1 MMGAV
6 FDRATALAA
15 LVGRR
20 FDVLV
25 VGGGITGAGVALDA
39 ASRGLAT
46 ALVERGDFASG
57 TSSAS
62 SKLVHGGLRY
72 VSQGELGLVAQAL
85 SERRRLLANAPH
97 LVRPL
102 PFVLPLAGSRAAARS
117 VGTALWLYD
126 LAGGARIGHVHR
138 RLTADEARSRVPA
151 LRTDALR
158 GAYLFLDAHA
168 DDARLMLAVLR
179 TAVLDFGA
187 VAANHAVVVGLLRSR
202 TGRVVGARVQAD
214 EEEIEVRA
222 SVVVNATGVWT
233 DEVAR
238 LDDGAGQAPTIR
250 PAKGVH
256 VTVLRSRLP
265 VLAAAVLSVPS
276 DGRSIFVIPW
286 PGTDRVYIGTTDTA
300 YDGDVDRPTCTAADI
315 EYLLGAVNTW
325 VSDPLTPADV
335 VGCWAGLRPLVAAG
349 ATADGRAG
357 SGTDGHPWRVS
368 GRRGSRA
375 VAAGGGRTA
384 DLSRRHRLS
393 RSDSGVVTITGGKLT
408 TYRRMASDT
417 VDEVAAVLGAG
428 ARSRTAALRLRGAPN
443 GPVGSA
449 ADDSGLHRRFG
460 TEAGLV
466 QGLVDDDPSLGEP
479 LVEGLPYLRAEAVHA
494 VRHEMA
500 RTLGDVLDRRLR
512 ARILAREAAA
522 AAAADVAALIG
533 PELGWTGAEAEAHVA
548 AYRADLD
555 AERTGAGLPDLAG
568 LHRSAGA

>member
-39 ASRGLAT
+39 ASRGLST

-168 DDARLMLAVLR
+168 DDARLTLAVLR
-179 TAVLDFGA
+179 TAVLDYGA

-202 TGRVVGARVQAD
+202 TGRVVGA
-214 EEEIEVRA
+214 
-222 SVVVNATGVWT
+222 
-233 DEVAR
+233 
-238 LDDGAGQAPTIR
+238 
-250 PAKGVH
+250 
-256 VTVLRSRLP
+256 
-265 VLAAAVLSVPS
+265 
-276 DGRSIFVIPW
+276 
-286 PGTDRVYIGTTDTA
+286 
-300 YDGDVDRPTCTAADI
+300 
-315 EYLLGAVNTW
+315 
-325 VSDPLTPADV
+325 
-335 VGCWAGLRPLVAAG
+335 AG
-349 ATADGRAG
+349 A
-357 SGTDGHPWRVS
+357 
-368 GRRGSRA
+368 
-375 VAAGGGRTA
+375 GRTA
-384 DLSRRHRLS
+384 RRS
-393 RSDSGVVTITGGKLT
+393 RSGRPWSSTPPGCGRTRSPGWT
-408 TYRRMASDT
+408 T
-417 VDEVAAVLGAG
+417 V
-428 ARSRTAALRLRGAPN
+428 
-443 GPVGSA
+443 
-449 ADDSGLHRRFG
+449 
-460 TEAGLV
+460 
-466 QGLVDDDPSLGEP
+466 
-479 LVEGLPYLRAEAVHA
+479 
-494 VRHEMA
+494 
-500 RTLGDVLDRRLR
+500 R
-512 ARILAREAAA
+512 ARRQPSGRPRGCTSPCP
-522 AAAADVAALIG
+522 G
-533 PELGWTGAEAEAHVA
+533 PGC
-548 AYRADLD
+548 R
-555 AERTGAGLPDLAG
+555 
-568 LHRSAGA
+568 